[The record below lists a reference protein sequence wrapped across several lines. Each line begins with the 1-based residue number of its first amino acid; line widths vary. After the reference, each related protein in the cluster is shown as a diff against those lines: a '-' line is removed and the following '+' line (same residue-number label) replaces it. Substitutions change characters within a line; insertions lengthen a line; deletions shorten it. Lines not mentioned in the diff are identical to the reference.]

1 MVQEMY
7 NAGARLFVVFNIP
20 PGGCTSYY
28 LTLYE
33 GMSPKDEYGC
43 LTDYNR
49 AFDAYNQELN
59 ATMYEYRQ
67 NWTDVKIFLYDYY
80 SATYEIVKHPETY
93 GEVLMM
99 SSQISP
105 LHSGSSSYTSV
116 FSGRRK
122 KSDFGDVSQYLN
134 PSTLKALLTV
144 IHEKYS
150 WDYAHYNRNGAKVFQ
165 WLKLL

>member
-1 MVQEMY
+1 MLQEMY

-20 PGGCTSYY
+20 PGGCTPYY

-43 LTDYNR
+43 LSDYNR
-49 AFDAYNQELN
+49 AFDAYNQALN

-93 GEVLMM
+93 GEVLM
-99 SSQISP
+99 STQISP
-105 LHSGSSSYTSV
+105 AFDSSSYTIV
-116 FSGRRK
+116 FSGGQI
-122 KSDFGDVSQYLN
+122 SLVLVIFFN
-134 PSTLKALLTV
+134 TWHPSAVK
-144 IHEKYS
+144 
-150 WDYAHYNRNGAKVFQ
+150 DY
-165 WLKLL
+165 KL

>member
-1 MVQEMY
+1 MLQEMY

-43 LTDYNR
+43 LSDYNR
-49 AFDAYNQELN
+49 AFDAYNQALN

-93 GEVLMM
+93 GEVLM
-99 SSQISP
+99 STQISP
-105 LHSGSSSYTSV
+105 AFWFIFLHQCV
-116 FSGRRK
+116 FWWPD
-122 KSDFGDVSQYLN
+122 KSDFGDV
-134 PSTLKALLTV
+134 
-144 IHEKYS
+144 
-150 WDYAHYNRNGAKVFQ
+150 F
-165 WLKLL
+165 